1 MPSAGLFPL
10 PVAAG
15 PEGSPLLIAYTTRAV
30 AEMVWQSRVR
40 SRGAALLLALA
51 LPLALII
58 TALALALTAAPPGL
72 EAHSRIPPGHQ
83 GLPSAQ
89 KKAQAQAIA
98 APGEEGPLMPATAE
112 DDDASH
118 ATRQALLA
126 LPLRFV
132 PNAGQTDPSVR
143 FTVQGAGHTF
153 FFTPQEIV
161 FTAVASHPRPDQ
173 GLPYRPPDPQ
183 RDTGD
188 EADLERPFD
197 LVRLRF
203 LGANPN
209 PHLEGVEPL
218 AGVVNYF
225 LGNDPARWRSN
236 VPTYA
241 ALSYQ
246 GLYPGV
252 DLVYRGTEG
261 SLKSEFHLA
270 PGADPGAILMGYTG
284 LHSLRLRADGA
295 LILET
300 PLGELIEEAP
310 LIYQQVDGQ
319 RREVQGRYTILP
331 PLPVGG
337 GGQPGQVQRVTFRVS
352 AYDQGLPLVIDPV
365 LAFSTYLGG
374 EDWDFGSGIA
384 VDEEGNVYVTG
395 DTLSWDF
402 PTHNAI
408 QPNHGGVCDA
418 FVTQIVNADGVYT
431 YGFSTYLGGTN
442 FDVGSGIAVDEAG
455 NVYLTGETDSSDF
468 PTHNAIQ
475 PTYGGGDR
483 DAFVSQIINASG
495 VYTYGYS
502 TYLGGNYYDAG
513 YGIAVDGA
521 GNVYLTG
528 HTDSSDFPTHNPVQP
543 SPGGGSWTDAFVTQ
557 IISASG
563 VYTYGYSTY
572 LGGNYYDAG
581 YGIAVDEEGNAYV
594 TGDTL
599 SSDFPTH
606 NAIQPTHAGGTDWG
620 DDAFVTQIISA
631 SGVYTY
637 GYSTFLGGAGDDWG
651 NGIAV
656 DEEGNAYVTGETPS
670 WNFPTHNAIDTALGG
685 PSDAFVTQIINASGV
700 YTYGYSTFLGGS
712 AWDYGN
718 DIAVDG
724 AGNAYVTGRTSS
736 LNFPTRNAIQ
746 PTYGGNRDAF
756 VSQIINASGVYT
768 YGYSTYLGG
777 NYYDAG
783 YGIAVDEEGN
793 AYVVGTTSSDDF
805 PIHKAVQPTYAGG
818 ERDAFVAIIGQLP
831 NSTYVPLVLRNYD
844 GP

>member
-1 MPSAGLFPL
+1 MPSTGLSPL

-15 PEGSPLLIAYTTRAV
+15 PQKSRLLIADLTGGPATMA
-30 AEMVWQSRVR
+30 WPSRLR
-40 SRGAALLLALA
+40 PRGIALLLALA

-58 TALALALTAAPPGL
+58 TALALALTAAPPRL

-98 APGEEGPLMPATAE
+98 APGEEGPLMPATAD

-118 ATRQALLA
+118 AARQALLA

-143 FTVQGAGHTF
+143 FTVQGAGHSF

-161 FTAVASHPRPDQ
+161 FTAVASQPRPDQ
-173 GLPYRPPDPQ
+173 ARPQ
-183 RDTGD
+183 RPADTRRETGD
-188 EADLERPFD
+188 EADLGHPFD

-209 PHLEGVEPL
+209 PHLEGLEPL
-218 AGVVNYF
+218 PGVVNYF

-246 GLYPGV
+246 DLYPGV

-270 PGADPGAILMGYTG
+270 PGADPGTIVMGYTG

-337 GGQPGQVQRVTFRVS
+337 GGRPDDVKRVAFRIS
-352 AYDQGLPLVIDPV
+352 AYDPALPLVIDPV

-384 VDEEGNVYVTG
+384 VHDDGNVYVTG
-395 DTLSWDF
+395 TSGSWDF
-402 PTHNAI
+402 PTHDAI
-408 QPNHGGVCDA
+408 QPNHGGVYDA

-431 YGFSTYLGGTN
+431 YAFSTYLGGTD

-513 YGIAVDGA
+513 YGIAVD
-521 GNVYLTG
+521 
-528 HTDSSDFPTHNPVQP
+528 
-543 SPGGGSWTDAFVTQ
+543 
-557 IISASG
+557 
-563 VYTYGYSTY
+563 
-572 LGGNYYDAG
+572 
-581 YGIAVDEEGNAYV
+581 EEGNAYV
-594 TGDTL
+594 TGDTA

-631 SGVYTY
+631 SAVYTY
-637 GYSTFLGGAGDDWG
+637 GYSTYLGGAGDDWG

-656 DEEGNAYVTGETPS
+656 DEEGNAYVTGETRS

-685 PSDAFVTQIINASGV
+685 PSDAFVTQIISASGV
-700 YTYGYSTFLGGS
+700 YTYGYSTYLGGGD
-712 AWDYGN
+712 WDYGN

-724 AGNAYVTGRTSS
+724 AGNAYVTGKTWS

-756 VSQIINASGVYT
+756 VTQIINASGVYT
-768 YGYSTYLGG
+768 YGYSTFLGG
-777 NYYDAG
+777 GDQESAPS
-783 YGIAVDEEGN
+783 IAVDGTGN

-831 NSTYVPLVLRNYD
+831 YSTYVPLVLRNYS